1 MELPA
6 DPMRYASQHRLALA
20 MVCTTLVLIAF
31 GAMVTSTGS
40 GMAFAD
46 WPRADGEWMPER
58 ALSTLDGFLEHF
70 HRIIAAIVG
79 LMMLILLVWAGR
91 AAADQPWLRRLLIGG
106 LALVVTQGLFGGIGV
121 LLELP
126 VFTSATHGV
135 LAQVTL
141 ATFTV
146 ILFALSPRCAQQAV
160 VDPDKLR
167 SARKWVWIGLFAL
180 ILQTAFG
187 AIARHSVVPNN
198 NALWSHVVNA
208 FAVFLLLIVMS
219 GILAGKLGS
228 SVPGVNRASRVLM
241 TLLVLQV
248 ALGFVA
254 LLVRRDKHP
263 ENIQFLWR
271 ASLISA
277 HVLTGAFLTMTT
289 AHMLALVR
297 LGARPAPASVP
308 PR

>member
-6 DPMRYASQHRLALA
+6 DPTRYARQHRLALA

-146 ILFALSPRCAQQAV
+146 ILFPCRPAAPSR
-160 VDPDKLR
+160 R
-167 SARKWVWIGLFAL
+167 SSTR
-180 ILQTAFG
+180 T
-187 AIARHSVVPNN
+187 SC
-198 NALWSHVVNA
+198 
-208 FAVFLLLIVMS
+208 
-219 GILAGKLGS
+219 
-228 SVPGVNRASRVLM
+228 
-241 TLLVLQV
+241 
-248 ALGFVA
+248 
-254 LLVRRDKHP
+254 
-263 ENIQFLWR
+263 
-271 ASLISA
+271 
-277 HVLTGAFLTMTT
+277 
-289 AHMLALVR
+289 
-297 LGARPAPASVP
+297 ARPASGSGSVSSRSSCRRP
-308 PR
+308 SAPSRATPWCPTTTRCGATWSTRSPCSCC

>member
-1 MELPA
+1 MHNPA
-6 DPMRYASQHRLALA
+6 DPMRYVRQHRLAFA

-70 HRIIAAIVG
+70 HRIIGAAVG
-79 LMMLILLVWAGR
+79 LMMLILVVWAGR
-91 AAADQPWLRRLLIGG
+91 AASDQPWLRRLLIGG
-106 LALVVTQGLFGGIGV
+106 LALVVTQGIFGGIGV
-121 LLELP
+121 RLELP

-146 ILFALSPRCAQQAV
+146 ILFALSPRCAQNPLVEAGR
-160 VDPDKLR
+160 LR
-167 SARKWVWIGLFAL
+167 SARKWVWIGLVAL

-198 NALWSHVVNA
+198 HALWSHVVNA
-208 FAVFLLLIVMS
+208 FVVFLLLIVVS
-219 GILAGKLGS
+219 GVTSGKLGS
-228 SVPGVNRASRVLM
+228 SVPGVNRASRLLM
-241 TLLVLQV
+241 GLLILQV

-254 LLVRRDKHP
+254 LMVRRDKHP
-263 ENIQFLWR
+263 ENIQYLWR

-277 HVLTGAFLTMTT
+277 HVLTGALLTMTT
-289 AHMLALVR
+289 AHLLALVR
-297 LGARPAPASVP
+297 LGAAPAPASGST
-308 PR
+308 R